1 MTNKIKEQKK
11 YLTYVR
17 KILSIILVLGL
28 ATGSAKAKETK
39 YQGESNQTYI
49 NVLNETEEYLKKHR
63 IETERLKCGTLYVKS
78 YIKGKIKN
86 IIIYSNDEFR
96 EHIKDKVPTFEDV
109 YKVIEKNEKITE
121 EFKNKIKN
129 YINKIKEQTPNVD
142 LSVFYY
148 NLEKLEIDKVTK
160 EELKMVG
167 ENIVARFDA
176 RNHKIIYINEIK
188 EKTFE
193 HELSHLFTECYIYI
207 DENTLIHKTMSVAI
221 PQIEEDKIT
230 IKFCL
235 SAALEGITDLFTAKN
250 NKENYKIGAYQ
261 DFAKQII
268 EFLEITE
275 DSILDIQENG
285 IIYLLDKLYERGI
298 ENSFEITN
306 NMDLEFTKLIKKPQ
320 KLV

>member
-148 NLEKLEIDKVTK
+148 NL
-160 EELKMVG
+160 
-167 ENIVARFDA
+167 
-176 RNHKIIYINEIK
+176 
-188 EKTFE
+188 
-193 HELSHLFTECYIYI
+193 
-207 DENTLIHKTMSVAI
+207 
-221 PQIEEDKIT
+221 
-230 IKFCL
+230 
-235 SAALEGITDLFTAKN
+235 
-250 NKENYKIGAYQ
+250 
-261 DFAKQII
+261 
-268 EFLEITE
+268 
-275 DSILDIQENG
+275 
-285 IIYLLDKLYERGI
+285 
-298 ENSFEITN
+298 
-306 NMDLEFTKLIKKPQ
+306 
-320 KLV
+320 